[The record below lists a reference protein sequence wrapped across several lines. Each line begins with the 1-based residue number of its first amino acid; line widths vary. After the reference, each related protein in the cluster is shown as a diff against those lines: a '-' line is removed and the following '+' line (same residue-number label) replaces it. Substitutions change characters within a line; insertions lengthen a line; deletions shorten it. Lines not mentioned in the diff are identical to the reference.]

1 MTQVQESTQV
11 HEGLVADPPDTALLP
26 ESAQILL
33 MATSKWVSQSL
44 YVAAKLGIADVLAD
58 GPRTPAELAEA
69 TGTHARSLHRIL
81 RAIASVGVFAEDTDG
96 RFGQTPLSEFLRA
109 DVPGSLRQAVIFF
122 GEDFTWRPYGRILD
136 TVRTGA
142 PVFNE
147 LNDVPDMFAYMAK
160 NPESQEIF
168 DGAMLAL
175 SGDSIS
181 DITERYDFSAAGKVV
196 DIGGGQGFLVS
207 EILRANPDTTAVL
220 FDQQSVVDGAVTGE
234 FGDRVELVA
243 GSFFETVPGG
253 GDTYILKSVLHDWND
268 DQCADILGRVREAI
282 GDRADAR
289 LLIIEAVVPPLN
301 AWGFAKFMDVEMM
314 VNVGGVERTEA
325 EWRHLFARAGFVL
338 DDIVDINPPNSIL
351 VGRPA

>member
-1 MTQVQESTQV
+1 MTQVQETNSV
-11 HEGLVADPPDTALLP
+11 NEGLVADPPDTALLP

-142 PVFNE
+142 PVFNK

-181 DITERYDFSAAGKVV
+181 DITERYDFAAAGKVV

-207 EILRANPDTTAVL
+207 EILRANPDTTAIL

-268 DQCADILGRVREAI
+268 DQCADILGRVRKAI

-325 EWRHLFARAGFVL
+325 EWRDLFARAGFVL
-338 DDIVDINPPNSIL
+338 SDIVDINPPNSIL